1 MAERHST
8 DANSA
13 YSLRKQPR
21 QRRSVATVTA
31 ILDAAA
37 RILTETGY
45 ATASTNRIA
54 ERAGVSIGSLYE
66 YFPGKEAVFGELRR
80 REAQKAYAELV
91 TRSRPEHPR
100 DAIRHLV
107 SARLR
112 WMRRNPGPLC
122 RLGNRS
128 ATACDRGNRERDL
141 RGLLGRLSRR
151 AGCHRG
157 LLRPKVEL
165 RFLAEF
171 LMRAVSA
178 TANDYGLR
186 APERLD
192 DPQLEQALID
202 MIERYLLNDDG

>member
-1 MAERHST
+1 MAERRST

-13 YSLRKQPR
+13 YLLRKHPR

-66 YFPGKEAVFGELRR
+66 YFPGKEAVYGELRR
-80 REAQKAYAELV
+80 REAQKAFAEHMTGL
-91 TRSRPEHPR
+91 RPGLR
-100 DAIRHLV
+100 DGIRHLV
-107 SARLR
+107 RARLR
-112 WMRRNPGPLC
+112 WMRRDPALYAALETEVPRHAIAEVESEIYEEFLAVS
-122 RLGNRS
+122 L
-128 ATACDRGNRERDL
+128 AALDAQRD
-141 RGLLGRLSRR
+141 
-151 AGCHRG
+151 
-157 LLRPKVEL
+157 LLRPQVEL

-171 LMRAVSA
+171 LIHAVSA
-178 TANDYGLR
+178 TANAYGLR

-192 DPQLEQALID
+192 DPQLEHALIE
-202 MIERYLLNDDG
+202 MVERFLLDDDG